1 MRTSPVWI
9 FAMLLQL
16 QTEGIKGAVP
26 IEVVAQKV
34 VPLKW
39 ARAPAIIPMIPDK
52 EPIIPPSRRAGNTR
66 TRRWCLKEVWEPNN
80 ITQTGRDTDKNCD
93 HEGFPWKLSTCYRET
108 GRLLS

>member
-52 EPIIPPSRRAGNTR
+52 EPIIPPSRRAGNADTAVVLER
-66 TRRWCLKEVWEPNN
+66 GVGTKQHYSDWTGHRQELRSRR
-80 ITQTGRDTDKNCD
+80 
-93 HEGFPWKLSTCYRET
+93 FPVEAVRVLP
-108 GRLLS
+108 